1 MPSWK
6 RNLVVLCLA
15 QLLTMVGFTSYFPS
29 IPFLIQ
35 EMGVTSTSETASWLA
50 AFWSGGSIAMMIAS
64 PIWGSL
70 SDRWGRKVMLVRATA
85 AGAILAF
92 VMSLVQTPQQ
102 LIIVRV
108 IQGIFCGTVAA
119 SITLVATQTPDEHL
133 GFSLGA
139 MQTAQFVGQALGPLV
154 GGVIAD
160 ALGIRRVFVV
170 SAVMMAISVTLTIT
184 LVREKRTQAVRDE
197 SSQSAPQEGFFASL
211 RSALSRDIL
220 MLLLGMACVS
230 LAYAVV
236 SPIMSLYVQSLAP
249 NSERLSTLAGA
260 AVSVSAVTSAV
271 ASLAVGRLGD
281 RHGQKTVLVACG
293 FCAMAIHV
301 PQAWVNA
308 IWQLLVLRALQGVF
322 LGGMTPT
329 ANALLAKITPEA
341 RRGTVF
347 GISSSFSAGGRAVG
361 PTIGAG
367 VAATLGMPPVF
378 LVTAGIFGLVALLTA
393 FFVREPKEASTK
405 MPALDLPCP

>member
-102 LIIVRV
+102 LIVVRV
-108 IQGIFCGTVAA
+108 LQGVFCGTVSA

-170 SAVMMAISVTLTIT
+170 SAIMMAVSVTLTIT
-184 LVREKRTQAVRDE
+184 LVREKRQEADPDAAGD
-197 SSQSAPQEGFFASL
+197 QAPQDGFWAGM
-211 RSALSRDIL
+211 RTALSRDIL

-249 NSERLSTLAGA
+249 DSERLSTLAGA

-281 RHGQKTVLVACG
+281 RHGQKAVLVVCG
-293 FCAMAIHV
+293 FCAMAIHI

-308 IWQLLVLRALQGVF
+308 IWQLLVLRAFQGVF

-329 ANALLAKITPEA
+329 ANALLAKITPEE

-361 PTIGAG
+361 PAIGAG
-367 VAATLGMPPVF
+367 VAAAFGMPPVF
-378 LVTAGIFGLVALLTA
+378 LVTAGIFCMVALLTT
-393 FFVREPKEASTK
+393 FFVREPKEALSQV
-405 MPALDLPCP
+405 PALDLPCP